1 MTDTGDRLKDPD
13 WRHVVRIYAAY
24 GLRAYPNLS
33 LLPEGVA
40 YARGRA
46 ALGFD
51 PPGAHPLAL
60 HDLAHWMVAPEWR
73 RGAVN
78 FGLGPHPT
86 VEETGRAPELVR
98 DALITAEEA
107 LVSDLNVALVDFY
120 FDRRK
125 AARVADYLSCQ
136 DGVGI
141 GPETLFTPGRFNQSA
156 ATAARFRA
164 RLEAR
169 GLLRGGRFEFKEVP
183 RGD

>member
-1 MTDTGDRLKDPD
+1 M
-13 WRHVVRIYAAY
+13 
-24 GLRAYPNLS
+24 
-33 LLPEGVA
+33 
-40 YARGRA
+40 
-46 ALGFD
+46 
-51 PPGAHPLAL
+51 
-60 HDLAHWMVAPEWR
+60 
-73 RGAVN
+73 
-78 FGLGPHPT
+78 
-86 VEETGRAPELVR
+86 
-98 DALITAEEA
+98 
-107 LVSDLNVALVDFY
+107 ALVDFY